1 MRIKKFNMTKR
12 SMHSTVSIVAGA
24 VFSLILAA
32 MLPISNIR
40 VWAKEEPAAQ
50 DSYEDRLLRTYY
62 ERELQP
68 SFGMA
73 DLSTKTKVFDR
84 DSERE
89 IRWTETSGIASAELC
104 DMDGDGKDELFLAV
118 LDEKKIIFSVYEVEN
133 DEVVKKTETS
143 EGRWHDMAAYEE
155 ILTLIHTEQGTY
167 LLFTQNASG
176 VMEDYYDADILLYRY
191 DGEILY
197 LDMAIWQTGPGS
209 DELEYAAYHY
219 TSQEK
224 VKSKELLNGTDED
237 GVYLDR
243 DHQSKRIRELFA
255 EYGIGTCEWPDMR
268 SNFNSLIS
276 ADTDNKVLM
285 KLDMRSNSNYIRDED
300 RTEYIYHFN
309 FNEAQF
315 LLPRSSSMYLTEEDL
330 EGLSLGELRL
340 ARNEIYARHGLIFQD
355 KELTD
360 YFKAKGYYYPYEKT
374 VPDTALNQYEI
385 ANRNLIISIE
395 NGLR

>member
-1 MRIKKFNMTKR
+1 MRIGEFNMKKR
-12 SMHSTVSIVAGA
+12 SKQSTVCTVTGA
-24 VFSLILAA
+24 VFALILVT
-32 MLPISNIR
+32 MLPINNNH
-40 VWAKEEPAAQ
+40 VWAKEEPVAAQ

-68 SFGMA
+68 SLGMA

-104 DMDGDGKDELFLAV
+104 DLDGDGKDELFLAV
-118 LDEKKIIFSVYEVEN
+118 LEEKKIIVSVYEVEN
-133 DEVVKKTETS
+133 GAVIKTAETS

-167 LLFTQNASG
+167 LLFTQNAGG

-191 DGEILY
+191 DGKILY
-197 LDMAIWQTGPGS
+197 LDMAIWQMGPGS
-209 DELEYAAYHY
+209 DDLDYAAYHY

-224 VKSKELLNGTDED
+224 VKSKEVIYGTDED

-255 EYGIGTCEWPDMR
+255 EYGIGTCECPDMR
-268 SNFNSLIS
+268 SSFNSLIS
-276 ADTDNKVLM
+276 ADTDQKVLM
-285 KLDMRSNSNYIRDED
+285 KLEMWSNSNYIHDEK
-300 RTEYIYHFN
+300 RTEYIYH

-315 LLPRSSSMYLTEEDL
+315 LLPRSSSMYLTEGDL

-340 ARNEIYARHGLIFQD
+340 ARNEIYARHGLVFQD
-355 KELTD
+355 KELTN

-385 ANRNLIISIE
+385 ANRNLIISVE
-395 NGLR
+395 NSLR